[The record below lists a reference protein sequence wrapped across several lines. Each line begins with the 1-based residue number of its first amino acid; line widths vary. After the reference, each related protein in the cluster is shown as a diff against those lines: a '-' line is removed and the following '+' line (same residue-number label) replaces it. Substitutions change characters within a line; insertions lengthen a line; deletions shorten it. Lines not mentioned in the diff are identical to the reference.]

1 MKTGREYDL
10 RHRCHDSAYIL
21 KRWRAVA
28 RAARF
33 ETTTLHTTPEGY
45 PIYLF
50 RTPRHAEGGLY
61 LSDGVH
67 GDEPAPV
74 AALIDWAEDNLAV
87 LRRSN
92 ACLVPLFN
100 PAGLDRNTRADHEG
114 TDLNRNFNNVGH
126 PHTGAWLRAVEGRRF
141 SCGVTLHEDYDA
153 QGVYAYEVSRD
164 PALSTQPFLQEAEK
178 WLPRDSRSWID
189 GFPARSGVIKR
200 SRIPKNLP
208 GLPEALVLFQH
219 HAPASFTFETPS
231 EFSLA
236 RRVAA
241 QRAIIDTAFLLHG
254 R

>member
-1 MKTGREYDL
+1 MKGAREYDL
-10 RHRCHDSAYIL
+10 RHRCHDSAHIL

-28 RAARF
+28 RAARL
-33 ETTTLHTTPEGY
+33 EATTLHTTPEGY
-45 PIYLF
+45 PVYLF
-50 RTPRHAEGGLY
+50 CTPGHAQGGLY
-61 LSDGVH
+61 LSAGVH

-87 LRRSN
+87 LRRAN

-100 PAGLDRNTRADHEG
+100 PSGLGLNTRADHEG
-114 TDLNRNFNNVGH
+114 TDLNRNFNNVHH
-126 PHTGAWLRAVEGRRF
+126 PHTGAWLRAMKGRKF
-141 SCGVTLHEDYDA
+141 KCGMTLHEDYDA
-153 QGVYAYEVSRD
+153 RGVYAYEVSRD

-178 WLPRDSRSWID
+178 WLPRDSRPRID
-189 GFPARSGVIKR
+189 GFPAKSGVIKR

-241 QRAIIDTAFLLHG
+241 QRAIIDKAFLLHA

>member
-61 LSDGVH
+61 LSAGVH